1 MILMFSNMKHKYLKI
16 ILLLFL
22 AFGISEN
29 YATSLKVPFYRVLAF
44 NKVYFNVN
52 TAPENIS
59 VGTAKQKRFF
69 IATNNE
75 IYLHDFSANK
85 NHLHIKL
92 YKHFENQRVL
102 ILESRFYNEILFDH
116 LINGVEYEIEFTQ
129 NQSLVPVDFR
139 LGIVTPENLPVQTLQ
154 AGDYID
160 VETGYSPFEIIDLLI
175 DNPCVSRSNP
185 GIITGTNFNINVN
198 GVGYFTNTNPN
209 FPMQSGIVLS
219 TGKASNA
226 AGPATNSG
234 DGSVAWLDDDQ
245 LTNYLNGVLPTT
257 TYHNATVLEFD
268 FVPISD
274 NMSFDFI
281 FASNEYGSFQCSYSD
296 AFAFFL
302 TDNVTNTTT
311 NLAIVPNTTDPISVI
326 TVRKGIHSPEDWQTG
341 EPECGDVN
349 GQYFDKL
356 YDPAFNGLAANLA
369 PINYKG
375 HTVKMQASSAVIPG
389 RSYKIKLVVQDRQDS
404 ILDSAVFI
412 EAGSFDVGSID
423 LGADLSYDNNEP
435 LCNGGAQL
443 LDSGLNPD
451 LFTIKWYK
459 DGVLIPGANEGIY
472 NVTESGT
479 YKIEAVYTGTECALE
494 DTVKVDI
501 FPALQDVLN
510 QPEDISICAYDEWVD
525 LTMVEVGMFSSVTK
539 NDYTIE
545 YYNSLANA
553 QAGISNINNPSQY
566 NTANGVTL
574 FIKTVHNVYGCEGIF
589 EFNVENR
596 PIPEVTSFDGLLI
609 CDMYKLPKLKPTET
623 YFTKTNREGDVL
635 TEGTLLPIGEHTI
648 YISNIVDGCVSE
660 SIFYM
665 NVISCQ
671 LPKGI
676 SPNGD
681 GNNDF
686 LELTDYHA
694 ENIKIYNRYGGVV
707 YEKDNYRN
715 EWFGQNNR
723 GEELPNGTYFIA
735 LKTPYTIIEGW
746 IYLAKEIK

>member
-1 MILMFSNMKHKYLKI
+1 MKYKYLKI
-16 ILLLFL
+16 TFFLLLTL
-22 AFGISEN
+22 SMSES
-29 YATSLKVPFYRVLAF
+29 YATCSKVAFHETLLF
-44 NKVYFNVN
+44 NKVYLNVN
-52 TAPENIS
+52 ATPENIS
-59 VGTAKQKRFF
+59 VATSKQSRFF
-69 IATNNE
+69 IAT
-75 IYLHDFSANK
+75 HDKIHLLDSSLNK
-85 NHLHIKL
+85 GFLNLNL
-92 YKHFENQRVL
+92 YKYINGQKILV
-102 ILESRFYNEILFDH
+102 LESRFHNEILFDQ
-116 LINGVEYEIEFTQ
+116 LVTGVEYEIEFTQ
-129 NQSLVPVDFR
+129 NQSLVPVNFS
-139 LGIVTPENLPVQTLQ
+139 LGIVTPDNLPVQTLQ

-185 GIITGTNFNINVN
+185 GIITGTNFNLDVN
-198 GVGYFTNTNPN
+198 GVGYFTNANPN

-234 DGSVAWLDDDQ
+234 DGSAAWLDDDQ
-245 LTNYLNGVLPTT
+245 LTNYLNGILPAT

-302 TDNVTNTTT
+302 TDNVTNTTN
-311 NLAIVPNTTDPISVI
+311 NLAIVPNTNDPISVI

-349 GQYFDKL
+349 AQYFDKL
-356 YDPAFNGLAANLA
+356 YDPSFNGLAANLS

-375 HTVKMQASSAVIPG
+375 HTVKMQASSTVIPG

-459 DGVLIPGANEGIY
+459 DGVLIPGANEGTY

-510 QPEDISICAYDEWVD
+510 QPKPISICAYDEWVD
-525 LTMVEVGMFSSVTK
+525 LTSIEDDMFNTASI
-539 NDYTIE
+539 NDYTIG
-545 YYNSLANA
+545 YYTSLNNA
-553 QAGISNINNPSQY
+553 QAGTAKIVNPTQY
-566 NTANGVTL
+566 NTLNGTTL
-574 FIKTVHNVYGCEGIF
+574 YVKAEHNVYGCIGIF

-596 PIPEVTSFDGLLI
+596 PIPSVTSLDGLLI
-609 CDMYKLPKLKPTET
+609 CDMYKLPKLKDTET

-635 TEGTLLPIGEHTI
+635 TEGTVMPVGEHTL
-648 YISNIVDGCVSE
+648 YISNIVDGCISE
-660 SIFYM
+660 SVFYM
-665 NVISCQ
+665 NIISCQ

-686 LELTDYHA
+686 LDLSDYHA
-694 ENIKIYNRYGGVV
+694 ENIKIYNRYGGIV
-707 YEKDNYRN
+707 YERDNYRN

-723 GEELPNGTYFIA
+723 GEELPSGTYFIA

-746 IYLAKEIK
+746 IYLTKEIK